1 VSKPK
6 FIVPENYQTKSQR
19 YDELLAEGIELI
31 QKFSGNQWTDYNF
44 HDPGITF
51 LEQICFAITDLGYK
65 SNFPVEDILFIG
77 QDKFDLEKHNLLFPP
92 HTILPSNPITSN
104 DLRKLI
110 IDKIDAVQNAWVYPD
125 KDNLQNISGLLKVKV
140 QLNDTLD
147 EKTLAK
153 TLQEVDGLLMQHRSL
168 GTDFNKAEPL
178 KKDEIR
184 FECDISLDS
193 FAVGEQVLAHMYK
206 NIEESISNKPIFHDF
221 KEMEEEDYK
230 VEDLFSGTYTE
241 KGFLKDFNF
250 NEKTNEIYISEI
262 KESIYGV
269 EGVLGIEN
277 LVFFKNGIKIFDDYI
292 SFDKDSYPSLI
303 KLGDD
308 FYEDDNEGIRFSR
321 NESYYKIDKIIF
333 RQIYD
338 SLVVESK
345 QFYRQ
350 KLKNNLNAFKGR
362 FSKEQFEK
370 YYSLMRELPS
380 LYGLKEDELPSKSTN
395 LRKAQVNQ
403 LRAYLLLFDQIMANH
418 VSQLAHVRDLFSV
431 AKETNRTL
439 YEKIPTD
446 VPNLDTIVGD
456 DISAYEDH
464 LKTSLE
470 TKVEFYERKNK
481 IVNHLLARF
490 GETFD
495 TTLLGKIYKLQ
506 NENCTEEEMNSYKL
520 NAKIRYANNIVEL
533 GYERSQSS
541 DYTKTR
547 TTDLN
552 LSGIEKRLK
561 LKLGLPSSIPDSILK
576 PFLSES
582 RLSESELTWR
592 KKTIQIENGPALE
605 VLSLPQKA
613 YADLK
618 LHFYLNNISSFKY
631 LFVNGLKRKNY
642 KIVKTKE
649 NYLLLYNGIDGF
661 QPAVLFQSK
670 ERANCEN
677 NIDLALAKIKD
688 FNEKC
693 EGFYLVENILLRP
706 VSSKDYTLFFY
717 DEKEKKYMESY
728 FQSDIENLRDLKRDF
743 SILATDKKNYNVEK
757 KINSKNYQIIIY
769 DILNKP
775 LFKSCNSF
783 KSETDAKIEIPQM
796 IQFYKKVNLEGT
808 LEEYSKIVVVN
819 DLSNKFP
826 DDFNFSN
833 HINFIF
839 PDWPFRFQNKEF
851 RTFIK
856 EIIEEYISAHLT
868 YDLFFLNIDQMN
880 QFEQSFLKWEKLK
893 NTKREDQIDSKSLQ
907 LIQLLMQYKKDGK

>member
-1 VSKPK
+1 MSKPK
-6 FIVPENYQTKSQR
+6 FIAPENYQTKSQR

-221 KEMEEEDYK
+221 KEMEEEGYK

-403 LRAYLLLFDQIMANH
+403 LRAYLLLFDQMMANH
-418 VSQLAHVRDLFSV
+418 VSQLAHVRDLF
-431 AKETNRTL
+431 
-439 YEKIPTD
+439 
-446 VPNLDTIVGD
+446 
-456 DISAYEDH
+456 
-464 LKTSLE
+464 
-470 TKVEFYERKNK
+470 
-481 IVNHLLARF
+481 
-490 GETFD
+490 
-495 TTLLGKIYKLQ
+495 
-506 NENCTEEEMNSYKL
+506 
-520 NAKIRYANNIVEL
+520 
-533 GYERSQSS
+533 
-541 DYTKTR
+541 
-547 TTDLN
+547 
-552 LSGIEKRLK
+552 
-561 LKLGLPSSIPDSILK
+561 
-576 PFLSES
+576 
-582 RLSESELTWR
+582 
-592 KKTIQIENGPALE
+592 
-605 VLSLPQKA
+605 
-613 YADLK
+613 
-618 LHFYLNNISSFKY
+618 
-631 LFVNGLKRKNY
+631 
-642 KIVKTKE
+642 
-649 NYLLLYNGIDGF
+649 
-661 QPAVLFQSK
+661 
-670 ERANCEN
+670 
-677 NIDLALAKIKD
+677 
-688 FNEKC
+688 
-693 EGFYLVENILLRP
+693 
-706 VSSKDYTLFFY
+706 
-717 DEKEKKYMESY
+717 
-728 FQSDIENLRDLKRDF
+728 
-743 SILATDKKNYNVEK
+743 
-757 KINSKNYQIIIY
+757 
-769 DILNKP
+769 
-775 LFKSCNSF
+775 
-783 KSETDAKIEIPQM
+783 
-796 IQFYKKVNLEGT
+796 
-808 LEEYSKIVVVN
+808 
-819 DLSNKFP
+819 
-826 DDFNFSN
+826 
-833 HINFIF
+833 
-839 PDWPFRFQNKEF
+839 
-851 RTFIK
+851 
-856 EIIEEYISAHLT
+856 
-868 YDLFFLNIDQMN
+868 
-880 QFEQSFLKWEKLK
+880 
-893 NTKREDQIDSKSLQ
+893 
-907 LIQLLMQYKKDGK
+907 